1 MVSRAAAAG
10 LGFLLLAASDPVFAA
25 NAGPAVSP
33 AAARCVGLFQAYD
46 TAAAHMSTPTG
57 RADRMGIPPALQRQ
71 VQNLRTGDCLTLT
84 EELTLT
90 VAAPA
95 VTNRGAAI
103 PPAGL
108 HAGVV
113 TNSADE
119 TAAIAFFEAHGV
131 RARSVGAAGLG
142 RRIYLG
148 PFTTEGALSEAAT
161 LARAAGFAA
170 VYPADF

>member
-1 MVSRAAAAG
+1 MVSARATARLG
-10 LGFLLLAASDPVFAA
+10 LFLLLPTGAAVAA
-25 NAGPAVSP
+25 TVAAPLPPADN
-33 AAARCVGLFQAYD
+33 RCIGLFHAYD

-57 RADRMGIPPALQRQ
+57 RGDRMGIPPALQRQ
-71 VQNLRTGDCLTLT
+71 VQNIQTNDCLTLT
-84 EELTLT
+84 DALKLT
-90 VAAPA
+90 VVGPA

-103 PPAGL
+103 TPVGL

-119 TAAIAFFEAHGV
+119 AAAIAFFEAHGV
-131 RARSVGAAGLG
+131 RARSIGAAGLG